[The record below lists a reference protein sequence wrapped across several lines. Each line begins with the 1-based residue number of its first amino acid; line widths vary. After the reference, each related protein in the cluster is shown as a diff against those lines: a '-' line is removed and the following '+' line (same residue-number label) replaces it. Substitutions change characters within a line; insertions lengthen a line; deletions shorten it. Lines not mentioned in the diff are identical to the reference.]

1 MDFQAYIIDASVIIS
16 IFYYK
21 LDKNK
26 KQDDI
31 YFVDSFQNSVY
42 YRCILGKGNE
52 RMVYVISL
60 QGPMASGKTTLAKR
74 LEQYGLSV
82 IYENPYPIVEKR
94 KELNLDMNSKEG
106 FITNQKMFME
116 AKIKEFQNVKGSVV
130 IFDRGPEDI
139 EFYTLFYQ
147 KVIEKEWD
155 IETELKDELYKLR
168 ECRSDAIFY
177 LDVSKE
183 NVYDRKNNDTTRNR
197 STFEEQFKLVEIEK
211 EWYKQFP
218 VTYVDTDD
226 LIIEEVE
233 EKFMKWLREN
243 GL

>member
-1 MDFQAYIIDASVIIS
+1 MT
-16 IFYYK
+16 
-21 LDKNK
+21 
-26 KQDDI
+26 
-31 YFVDSFQNSVY
+31 
-42 YRCILGKGNE
+42 
-52 RMVYVISL
+52 YVISL

-74 LEQYGLSV
+74 LEERGYSV

-139 EFYTLFYQ
+139 EFYSLFYP
-147 KVIEKEWD
+147 KLIEKEWD
-155 IETELKDELYKLR
+155 IETELQDDLCKLR

-177 LDVSKE
+177 LDISKE
-183 NVYDRKNNDTTRNR
+183 GLYDRKHNDRARTR

-211 EWYKQFP
+211 EWYKQFS
-218 VTYVDTDD
+218 VTYANTDE
-226 LIIEEVE
+226 LMIEEVE
-233 EKFMKWLREN
+233 KNFMKWLREK

>member
-1 MDFQAYIIDASVIIS
+1 MA
-16 IFYYK
+16 
-21 LDKNK
+21 
-26 KQDDI
+26 
-31 YFVDSFQNSVY
+31 
-42 YRCILGKGNE
+42 
-52 RMVYVISL
+52 YVISL

-94 KELNLDMNSKEG
+94 KELKLDMNSKEG
-106 FITNQKMFME
+106 FIANQKMFME
-116 AKIKEFQNVKGSVV
+116 AKIKEFENIQESTV

-139 EFYTLFYQ
+139 EFYSLFYP
-147 KVIEKEWD
+147 KLIEKEWD
-155 IETELKDELYKLR
+155 IETELQDDLCKLR
-168 ECRSDAIFY
+168 EYRSDAIFY

-183 NVYDRKNNDTTRNR
+183 NLYNRKNNDTERNR

-218 VTYVDTDD
+218 VTYVDTNRLSVDD
-226 LIIEEVE
+226 LDIYFMDWLK
-233 EKFMKWLREN
+233 EK

>member
-1 MDFQAYIIDASVIIS
+1 MIYILLIVFKILFIIHVLQ
-16 IFYYK
+16 YK
-21 LDKNK
+21 GM
-26 KQDDI
+26 
-31 YFVDSFQNSVY
+31 
-42 YRCILGKGNE
+42 RG
-52 RMVYVISL
+52 MTYVISL

-74 LEQYGLSV
+74 LEQYGLSI

-94 KELNLDMNSKEG
+94 KELYLDMNSKEG
-106 FITNQKMFME
+106 FITNQKMFIE
-116 AKIKEFQNVKGSVV
+116 AKIKEFQNVKSSVI

-139 EFYTLFYQ
+139 EFYTLFYP
-147 KVIEKEWD
+147 KMIGKEWD

-183 NVYDRKNNDTTRNR
+183 NLYDRKNNDRARNR
-197 STFEEQFKLVEIEK
+197 STFDEQFKLVEIEK

-218 VTYVDTDD
+218 ITYVNTNVLSVDE
-226 LIIEEVE
+226 LEAYFIG
-233 EKFMKWLREN
+233 WLREK